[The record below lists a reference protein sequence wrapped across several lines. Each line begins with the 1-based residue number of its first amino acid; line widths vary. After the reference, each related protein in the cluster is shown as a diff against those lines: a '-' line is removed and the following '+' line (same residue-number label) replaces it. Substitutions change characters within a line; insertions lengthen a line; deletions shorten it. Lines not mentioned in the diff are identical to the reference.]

1 MVMRAIDRYISFSLL
16 RTHCLM
22 FVITLGMPEEK
33 ESSSSIE
40 VDDDNTNKVLV
51 SRKELD
57 AISLSQTLIAAGN
70 HILYT

>member
-1 MVMRAIDRYISFSLL
+1 
-16 RTHCLM
+16 M

-33 ESSSSIE
+33 ESGSSIE
-40 VDDDNTNKVLV
+40 VDDDNTNKVIV